1 MTILYHSHESLF
13 LRWRGTVLPRTWKL
27 TFFTGALALG
37 LCYVYDLER
46 KTVKRGGEA
55 SMSFHLFHDAE
66 AFFGLATTF
75 VTFILGF
82 FNSNVYGRWWKLRE
96 LVGTVVGKSNDT
108 ALLLATYCDGED
120 PASRKSVREI
130 VRYLGLAQAVLYLA
144 ARGEDNEEGLDSLC
158 QKKNASGQA
167 GQLLQKGSKEYKALQ
182 SCACAKYSVVY
193 GWLMR
198 TAKHAA
204 ENGHLKPMPD
214 TVLYMINMNV
224 SMARGAAA
232 DVIMYRNTPI
242 PIAYT
247 HLLEVFVKIY
257 VLIAPVAL
265 VPLLLWMAPP
275 VVMLVTFFFYGF
287 LKLGRMMFN
296 PFKDEADSFPT
307 AEYLDDTIDTMV
319 EMIKWIP
326 VGVPTPIGASGESP
340 CSSPGCQAEM
350 AMEMESCPNTPMPDF
365 QDVGDVRGGPDLGAA
380 LIDSLEHQG
389 LVQTPPEITKA
400 DGIKLVLPPGAVGGA
415 SIETLRQRPS
425 QNSSNV
431 SCGSQ
436 ADWRRASLC

>member
-1 MTILYHSHESLF
+1 
-13 LRWRGTVLPRTWKL
+13 V
-27 TFFTGALALG
+27 
-37 LCYVYDLER
+37 
-46 KTVKRGGEA
+46 
-55 SMSFHLFHDAE
+55 
-66 AFFGLATTF
+66 
-75 VTFILGF
+75 
-82 FNSNVYGRWWKLRE
+82 
-96 LVGTVVGKSNDT
+96 
-108 ALLLATYCDGED
+108 
-120 PASRKSVREI
+120 
-130 VRYLGLAQAVLYLA
+130 
-144 ARGEDNEEGLDSLC
+144 EGLDSVC
-158 QKKNASGQA
+158 QKKNASGVA
-167 GQLLQKGSKEYKALQ
+167 GQLLQKDSKEYVALK
-182 SCACAKYSVVY
+182 SCKCAKYSVVY

-204 ENGHLKPMPD
+204 EKGHFKPMPD

-224 SMARGAAA
+224 SVARGAAA

-307 AEYLDDTIDTMV
+307 AAYLDDTIDTMV
-319 EMIKWIP
+319 EMVKWIP
-326 VGVPTPIGASGESP
+326 FGVPNPILSLES
-340 CSSPGCQAEM
+340 CDSPGYQ
-350 AMEMESCPNTPMPDF
+350 MEMETCPNTPMPDF
-365 QDVGDVRGGPDLGAA
+365 QDVDGDGPDLGAA
-380 LIDSLEHQG
+380 LIDSLDHEG
-389 LVQTPPEITKA
+389 LAQTPPEIAKA
-400 DGIKLVLPPGAVGGA
+400 KGIKLVLPPGAVGGA

-425 QNSSNV
+425 QNSSTV
-431 SCGSQ
+431 SCVSQ